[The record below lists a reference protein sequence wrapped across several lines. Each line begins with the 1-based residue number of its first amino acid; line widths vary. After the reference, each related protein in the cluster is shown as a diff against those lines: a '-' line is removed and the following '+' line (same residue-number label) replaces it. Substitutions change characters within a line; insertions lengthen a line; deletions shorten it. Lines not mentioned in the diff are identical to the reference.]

1 MNYNIAYNG
10 DIAYKILRKLPI
22 HNFLNKDNQI
32 NQQVL
37 GLWVKYLGGNQVLK
51 QENKFLI
58 CEIIEEATIIEEN
71 LQ

>member
-1 MNYNIAYNG
+1 MNYNIVYNG
-10 DIAYKILRKLPI
+10 DTAYKILRKLPI

-37 GLWVKYLGGNQVLK
+37 GLWVKYLGGNHVLK
-51 QENKFLI
+51 QEDKFLI

-71 LQ
+71 VQ